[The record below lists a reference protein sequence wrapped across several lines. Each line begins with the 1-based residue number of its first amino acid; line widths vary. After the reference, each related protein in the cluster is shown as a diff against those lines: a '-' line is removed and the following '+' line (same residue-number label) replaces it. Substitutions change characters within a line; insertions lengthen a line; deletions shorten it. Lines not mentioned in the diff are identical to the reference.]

1 MVVGSLAVSGANGAV
16 PQMISYQG
24 KVAVGGVNFQGN
36 GVFRFALVNGAGT
49 TSYWSNDGTSVG
61 GGAPVGGVT
70 LGVTKGLYAV
80 LLGDTSLANMTAIA
94 NAVFA
99 NTDVRLRVWFNDG
112 GVTGVQLLTPDQR
125 LSAVGYAMVASTLQS
140 GAVITSSTAVAAAS
154 LANSTDNPAALA
166 LSTSFRS
173 WWVGQNRPPDGTFFT
188 DNFFIYDQQANASRL
203 RIDTGGIIY
212 GNGGGLANIS
222 AGAVTGMLPASQI
235 SGMLPASQISG
246 TLPASQISGT
256 IPASQVA
263 SVPEGFALIPA
274 GVYQMGD
281 AIDNNGGADAPVHN
295 VTVSG
300 FYMGK
305 TEVTWS
311 EWQAV
316 QQWGTLVG
324 GYTSLAVGAGKG
336 AGYPVTNVNWYDVVK
351 WCNAKSEREGLVPA
365 YYTNNAQTV
374 VYRLGNVQV
383 TNVQVKWG
391 ANGYRLPTEG
401 EWEKAG
407 RGGLVGKRF
416 PNGDTISQSLANY
429 YGATGAYAYDLAPN
443 GYNAIG
449 SVGGTSSATSP
460 VGSFVANGYG
470 LKDVAGNVWE
480 WCWDWYGTL
489 GSGGVTDPRGADT
502 GTNRVFR
509 GGSWYGDAYDARVS
523 SRISNYPSSSY
534 SGIGFRV
541 VRSSVP

>member
-1 MVVGSLAVSGANGAV
+1 MVVGSLAVGGANGAV

-36 GVFRFALVNGAGT
+36 GVFRFALVDGAGT

-94 NAVFA
+94 NSVFA

-112 GVTGVQLLTPDQR
+112 GVNGVQLLTPDQR
-125 LSAVGYAMVASTLQS
+125 LSAVGYAMVASTVEDGAITSGKLAANLTLSGTTTGTFSGS
-140 GAVITSSTAVAAAS
+140 GA
-154 LANSTDNPAALA
+154 
-166 LSTSFRS
+166 
-173 WWVGQNRPPDGTFFT
+173 
-188 DNFFIYDQQANASRL
+188 
-203 RIDTGGIIY
+203 
-212 GNGGGLANIS
+212 GLTNIP
-222 AGAVTGMLPASQI
+222 AGAVT
-235 SGMLPASQISG
+235 
-246 TLPASQISGT
+246 GT

-274 GVYQMGD
+274 GVFQMGD
-281 AIDNNGGADAPVHN
+281 ALDGMADAPVHN
-295 VTVSG
+295 VTVSE

-305 TEVTWS
+305 TEVTLS

-365 YYTNNAQTV
+365 YYTDNAQTV
-374 VYRLGNVQV
+374 VYRVGNVNV

-416 PNGDTISQSLANY
+416 PNGDTISESVANY
-429 YGATGAYAYDLAPN
+429 FGNTASFAYDLGPN

-449 SVGGTSSATSP
+449 SVGGTNPATSP

-470 LKDVAGNVWE
+470 LKDVAGNVYE

-489 GSGGVTDPRGADT
+489 GSGGVTDPHGADT
-502 GTNRVFR
+502 GTARVYR
-509 GGSWYGDAYDARVS
+509 GGGWNDSAGYARVS
-523 SRISNYPSSSY
+523 GRYSSGPGGAY
-534 SGIGFRV
+534 SIGFRV
-541 VRSSVP
+541 ARSSVP

>member
-1 MVVGSLAVSGANGAV
+1 MAVGSLAVSGANGAV

-36 GVFRFALVNGAGT
+36 GVFRFALVDGAGT

-70 LGVTKGLYAV
+70 LGVTNGLYAV

-112 GVTGVQLLTPDQR
+112 LNGLQLLTPDQR

-140 GAVITSSTAVAAAS
+140 GAVITSSTTAAAAS

-173 WWVGQNRPPDGTFFT
+173 WWVGQNRAPDATFRQ
-188 DNFFIYDQQANASRL
+188 DNFFIYDQQANATRL
-203 RIDTGGIIY
+203 RIDTLGIIY
-212 GNGGGLANIS
+212 GNGGGLTNIS
-222 AGAVTGMLPASQI
+222 AGAVTGM
-235 SGMLPASQISG
+235 
-246 TLPASQISGT
+246 LPASQISGT

-281 AIDNNGGADAPVHN
+281 AIDNNADGDAPVLS
-295 VTVSG
+295 VAVSE

-305 TEVTWS
+305 KEVTKG
-311 EWQAV
+311 EWDEV

-336 AGYPVTNVNWYDVVK
+336 AVYPVTNVSWYDVVK

-365 YYTNNAQTV
+365 YYTDNAQTV
-374 VYRLGNVQV
+374 VYRVGNVNV

-407 RGGLVGKRF
+407 RGGVVGRRF
-416 PNGDTISQSLANY
+416 PNGDTISQSVANY
-429 YGATGAYAYDLAPN
+429 FGITAGYAYDLGPN

-449 SVGGTSSATSP
+449 SVGGTIPATSV
-460 VGSFVANGYG
+460 VGSFVSNGYG

-480 WCWDWYGTL
+480 WCWDWYGPF

-502 GTNRVFR
+502 GTARVSR
-509 GGSWYGDAYDARVS
+509 GGSWGSYPYYARVS
-523 SRISNYPSSSY
+523 FRSNDYPSNRIDL
-534 SGIGFRV
+534 IGFRV
-541 VRSSVP
+541 ARSSVP